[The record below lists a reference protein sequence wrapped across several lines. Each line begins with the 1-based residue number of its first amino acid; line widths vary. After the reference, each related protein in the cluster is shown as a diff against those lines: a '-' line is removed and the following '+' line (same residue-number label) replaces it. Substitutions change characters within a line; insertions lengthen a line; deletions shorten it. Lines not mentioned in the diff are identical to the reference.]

1 MLFTFDP
8 ALTEMDEDLNPFA
21 PIISDESEDRSLC
34 PICRTK
40 VDFKRFYWPFGYCDG
55 CRNYL
60 TIRNWEPT
68 SWSSLMVIPVVLLI
82 LIQRDWYQFWDT
94 NEFIVV
100 LWASMATLYL
110 IESRLGGVL
119 VPAVL
124 WGFVALQDDDRL
136 PEGLRPAK
144 PTRQL
149 EEPQDDVLWPDDEKP
164 AVVMKVMVN
173 VGDFIKKGQIVA
185 EVDNG
190 ESRSLV
196 PSSVSGTIEGIN
208 ISVGE
213 TVDWNCPLID
223 FK

>member
-1 MLFTFDP
+1 
-8 ALTEMDEDLNPFA
+8 
-21 PIISDESEDRSLC
+21 
-34 PICRTK
+34 
-40 VDFKRFYWPFGYCDG
+40 
-55 CRNYL
+55 
-60 TIRNWEPT
+60 
-68 SWSSLMVIPVVLLI
+68 MVIPVVLLI